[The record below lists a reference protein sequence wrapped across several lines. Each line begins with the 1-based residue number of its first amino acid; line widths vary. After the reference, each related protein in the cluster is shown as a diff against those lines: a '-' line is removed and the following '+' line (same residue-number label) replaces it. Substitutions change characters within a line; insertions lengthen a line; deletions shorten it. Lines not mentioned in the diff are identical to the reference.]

1 MYGSSSTAKA
11 AARVMARTREIDEDE
26 ERISSPQKSPRKSS
40 MRSRS
45 VKSEKLT
52 INDKEIDMADI
63 MEKIKTRT
71 SLRDVELRDFPKP
84 PMTPQPSHKSPR
96 TTPKNISS
104 MSQSPRY
111 KEVISPRSPQIDN
124 KIDVTEIRDITRVTY
139 DPDPPEKKVTPEMS
153 YKEFKQSTR
162 EELQDEMKSMNSEQL
177 RTLLLKMKSERSSIR
192 ESRKSS
198 SREKVIAPKKIP
210 VFDPETG
217 TWILYDEHILMN
229 GGGFNPP
236 SPRSLHLQD
245 ERKVHIQ
252 PPIIRRGTTRD
263 AYPTRTLDMD
273 NQMIT
278 QQYGDSHLGNTIDAI
293 QPDQAVAEIDIDFDA
308 MNPVQVREFLD
319 EMKIKFSILK
329 KNYPDFPIPVIKED
343 DNPKWVFGIYEQLLD
358 MAKGDA
364 SQPMYQSGMQLVFL
378 IVQVV
383 LTLVGIPAKNFF
395 SFHSKHFRKYNQL
408 MVELG
413 EKWGPLIDVT
423 SSVETKLMIAIGWN
437 TLVFAIVSVIATK
450 FGDKIG
456 GTVEQ
461 LLDKITAGNSA
472 PSFDNI
478 KSELGGRDE
487 VNLPQ
492 QEQAS
497 DAGGLGGIA
506 NMLGGL
512 LGGGGGGGLGGLG
525 NLLGG
530 LLNPQQSTAQAK
542 ERKLP
547 VYEDE

>member
-1 MYGSSSTAKA
+1 MYGSSAAAK
-11 AARVMARTREIDEDE
+11 AARVMARTREVE
-26 ERISSPQKSPRKSS
+26 EETSPKSS
-40 MRSRS
+40 IKESPKKSSLKESS
-45 VKSEKLT
+45 VKSPQRSRVVKSERIM
-52 INDKEIDMADI
+52 INDREIDMGEI
-63 MEKIKTRT
+63 MDKIKTRT
-71 SLRDVELRDFPKP
+71 SLRDTEVRDFPRP
-84 PMTPQPSHKSPR
+84 PVEPRPSHKSPR
-96 TTPKNISS
+96 QQQGSY
-104 MSQSPRY
+104 R
-111 KEVISPRSPQIDN
+111 EVVSPRSPQIDN

-139 DPDPPEKKVTPEMS
+139 DPDPPEKKITPDIT
-153 YKEFKQSTR
+153 YREFKQSTR
-162 EELQDEMKSMNSEQL
+162 DELNDQMKDMNSEQL
-177 RTLLLKMKSERSSIR
+177 RNLLMKMKSERSTIR

-198 SREKVIAPKKIP
+198 VKEKPAPAKKIP
-210 VFDPETG
+210 VFDPDSQ
-217 TWILYDEHILMN
+217 TWILYDEETLMAMTKP
-229 GGGFNPP
+229 PP
-236 SPRSLHLQD
+236 SPQSIRE
-245 ERKVHIQ
+245 ERRVNIQ
-252 PPIIRRGTTRD
+252 PPLIRRGTTRD
-263 AYPTRTLDMD
+263 AYPTRTLDFD
-273 NQMIT
+273 NT
-278 QQYGDSHLGNTIDAI
+278 QNYQGVTTIDAI
-293 QPDQAVAEIDIDFDA
+293 NPDQAVAEIDIDFDT
-308 MNPVQVREFLD
+308 MTPVQVREFLD
-319 EMKIKFSILK
+319 EMRIKFSILK
-329 KNYPDFPIPVIKED
+329 KNYPDFPIPVIKDD

-395 SFHSKHFRKYNQL
+395 SFHSKHFSRYNQM

-437 TLVFAIVSVIATK
+437 TLVFAIVSVIANK
-450 FGDKIG
+450 FGDRIG

-461 LLDKITAGNSA
+461 LLDNITAGNSGLN
-472 PSFDNI
+472 FDNI
-478 KSELGGRDE
+478 KAELNGREE

-492 QEQAS
+492 KEQAP

-512 LGGGGGGGLGGLG
+512 LGGGGGSGGGLGGLG